1 MREHRV
7 ASSNGIVDDL
17 GAEVGEYRD
26 VWYETNFVSL
36 SDWPTS
42 SLLAT
47 IAVASSGL
55 TSTSTSNIA
64 VDSIWCRTAHAID
77 ILLFVH
83 W

>member
-1 MREHRV
+1 M
-7 ASSNGIVDDL
+7 ASSKASSTTSGPSR
-17 GAEVGEYRD
+17 GEYRD
-26 VWYETNFVSL
+26 VWYEMNFVTR

-42 SLLAT
+42 SWLAT
-47 IAVASSGL
+47 IVAPSFAL

-64 VDSIWCRTAHAID
+64 GDTTWCRTAHASD